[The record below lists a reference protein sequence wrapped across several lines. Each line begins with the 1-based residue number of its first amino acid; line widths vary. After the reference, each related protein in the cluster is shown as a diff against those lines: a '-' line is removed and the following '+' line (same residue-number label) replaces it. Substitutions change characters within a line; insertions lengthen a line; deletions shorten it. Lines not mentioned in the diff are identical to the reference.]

1 MTPRAQSTP
10 LFMET
15 MYKSGAIEK
24 MQFSFYLSNY
34 FKACKPGSSD
44 YYFCLSHE
52 SSKLTIGGYNLK
64 YAKPNFDI
72 IWNKVI
78 PGQNYW
84 ITELKAVFLYTNQ
97 KSGNLHTK
105 STLAIL
111 DSGTSNLIMPIRDY
125 KALLRKFK
133 NDYNV
138 DFEPFGAQAKCL
150 CDEGLYATFPDL
162 KI

>member
-24 MQFSFYLSNY
+24 MQFSFYLTNY
-34 FKACKPGSSD
+34 FKACKTGSPN
-44 YYFCLSHE
+44 YYFCLAHE

-64 YAKPNFDI
+64 YAKPNFNI
-72 IWNKVI
+72 TWNKII

-84 ITELKAVFLYTNQ
+84 ITELKAVFLNTKQ
-97 KSGNLHTK
+97 ESGNLHTK

-111 DSGTSNLIMPIRDY
+111 DSGTSNLVIPIRDY
-125 KALLRKFK
+125 
-133 NDYNV
+133 
-138 DFEPFGAQAKCL
+138 
-150 CDEGLYATFPDL
+150 
-162 KI
+162 